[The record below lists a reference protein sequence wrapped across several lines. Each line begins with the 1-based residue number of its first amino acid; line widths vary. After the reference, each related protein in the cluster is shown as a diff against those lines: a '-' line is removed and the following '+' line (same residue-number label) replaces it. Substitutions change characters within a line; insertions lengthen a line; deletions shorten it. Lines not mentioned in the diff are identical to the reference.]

1 MAIFVFQH
9 TDEEHLAL
17 LGNILMRRRIP
28 VRYFPL
34 HRGCALPSPDE
45 LWREGRGLVV
55 LGGPMGVY
63 ETDRH
68 PWMGPEMRLIGEA
81 LRRDFPVYGL
91 CLGSQLMAGAL
102 GARVYP
108 GEGKKEI
115 GCFPVRVT
123 AEGERDSLLAG
134 EGSGFPVFQ
143 WHGDTFDLPEG
154 AVLLASSE
162 RYRHQAFR
170 FGRRGYAFQFHLEV
184 EMEDVRRWLRVFAG
198 DLASPRSD
206 ADAAGVLARAPG
218 FMEEMNARAERL
230 FGRWLSLA
238 GYPSPGCG

>member
-9 TDEEHLAL
+9 TDAEHLAL
-17 LGNILMRRRIP
+17 LGKILMQRRIP

-34 HRGCALPSPDE
+34 HRGAPLPSPDE

-63 ETDRH
+63 EAGRH
-68 PWMGPEMRLIGEA
+68 PWLKPEIKLIGEA

-91 CLGSQLMAGAL
+91 CLGGQLMAGAL

-115 GCFPVRVT
+115 GCFPVQLT
-123 AEGERDSLLAG
+123 AEGERDPLLAG
-134 EGSGFPVFQ
+134 EGGAFTVFQ

-154 AVLLASSE
+154 ASRLASSE
-162 RYRHQAFR
+162 HYRQQAFR

-184 EMEDVRRWLRVFAG
+184 EMEDVRRWVGVFAG

-206 ADAAGVLARAPG
+206 TEAAGVLAGAPR

-230 FGRWLSLA
+230 FGRWLCLA
-238 GYPSPGCG
+238 GFPGPSA